1 MKRITI
7 FHKEHCQPCR
17 LTSIMLRKLGVL
29 YDLQPLD
36 DGSEEAEA
44 ALARAKALGITAAP
58 IVELRNND
66 GAIVRTI
73 GGYNPKALREIA
85 RTTEEEG

>member
-1 MKRITI
+1 MKRITL

-29 YDLQPLD
+29 YALRPLD

-44 ALARAKALGITAAP
+44 ALDRAKALGLTAAP
-58 IVELRNND
+58 IVELRD
-66 GAIVRTI
+66 EKGKIIRTI
-73 GGYNPKALREIA
+73 SGYNPGALREIA
-85 RTTEEEG
+85 EAVR

>member
-17 LTSIMLRKLGVL
+17 LTSIMLRKLGAL
-29 YDLQPLD
+29 YDTRPLD

-44 ALARAKALGITAAP
+44 ALARAKALGLTSAP
-58 IVELRNND
+58 IVELRNEE
-66 GAIVRTI
+66 GEIVRTI
-73 GGYNPKALREIA
+73 SGYSPKALREIA
-85 RTTEEEG
+85 EAAL